1 MEVTEWVN
9 GVEGSYGIIEMSND
23 ANQKLRDEFAGR
35 AMQALIISTRISTTA
50 KCTAFVM
57 DKIGEQSYEIADI
70 MMAEKAKTAGPGEGG
85 EDDTTG

>member
-1 MEVTEWVN
+1 MEVAEWID

-23 ANQKLRDEFAGR
+23 ANKKLRDEFAGL

-50 KCTAFVM
+50 KCTAFEM

-70 MMAEKAKTAGPGEGG
+70 MLATKAESEE
-85 EDDTTG
+85 EDD